1 MTENFLI
8 FGLPFLPQCND
19 TLPSSQFKCLVAEM
33 GPLGQALRPFVVPTL
48 KVGTLD
54 SLIEASDE
62 LAKLD
67 PQLENNV
74 EKLIALME
82 ETSQKPR
89 SVVSALRINQTQEMT
104 PAAYI
109 KNFLWSSAQF
119 DTREKIQ
126 SLIEKLSQI
135 SASIEERIRVLLSE
149 YNETRNR
156 LTAVNRKTQ
165 GNLSVKP
172 IRELVASY
180 NQKFQCFVDTEMLVT
195 LFVVVPLASQKE
207 WLETYWSLNEF
218 VCPQSNR
225 VIAEDKECVLNSI
238 VTFRKAMDDVKMI
251 CRKKRFTVRDIDGV
265 DDLSV
270 AEVKELN
277 QKAEKERKALYT
289 VLWQQYSLCYVA
301 WVHVKALRVFVE
313 SLLKYGL
320 PPRCI
325 SVVLQVDGKKEAE
338 IRKKILQI
346 YPNLISPLTNEPPTD
361 TGMLQYE
368 YPYVSLK
375 VTNFQKD

>member
-1 MTENFLI
+1 MAENFLL
-8 FGLPFLPQCND
+8 FGLPFLPQCTD
-19 TLPSSQFKCLVAEM
+19 TLPSTQFKCLVSEM

-48 KVGTLD
+48 RVGTLD

-62 LAKLD
+62 LTKLD
-67 PQLENNV
+67 PQLENTV

-89 SVVSALRINQTQEMT
+89 SVVTALRINQTQEMT
-104 PAAYI
+104 PATYI

-119 DTREKIQ
+119 DTREKIRV
-126 SLIEKLSQI
+126 LIEKLSQI
-135 SASIEERIRVLLSE
+135 STSTEERIRVLLTE
-149 YNETRNR
+149 YNDTRNK
-156 LTAVNRKTQ
+156 LTAVTRKAQ

-172 IRELVASY
+172 IRELVTSY
-180 NQKFQCFVDTEMLVT
+180 NQKFSCYVDTEMLAT
-195 LFVVVPLASQKE
+195 LFIVVPLASQKE

-218 VCPQSNR
+218 ICPKSNR
-225 VIAEDKECVLNSI
+225 VIAEDKECALNSI
-238 VTFRKAMDDVKMI
+238 VVFRKALDDVRMA
-251 CRKKRFTVRDIDGV
+251 CRRKRFTVRDIDGA
-265 DDLSV
+265 DDLTV
-270 AEVKELN
+270 TEMKELN

-313 SLLKYGL
+313 SLLRYGL

-325 SVVLQVDGKKEAE
+325 SVVLQVDRKKETE
-338 IRKKILQI
+338 IRKKISQL
-346 YPNLISPLTNEPPTD
+346 YPNLNSPLANEPTID

-375 VTNFQKD
+375 VTNFQK